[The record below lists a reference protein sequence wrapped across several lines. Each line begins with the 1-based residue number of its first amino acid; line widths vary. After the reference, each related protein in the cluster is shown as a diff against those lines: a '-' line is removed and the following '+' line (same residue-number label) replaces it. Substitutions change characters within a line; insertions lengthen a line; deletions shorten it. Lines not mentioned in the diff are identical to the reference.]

1 MGAHKA
7 RPFARPAAV
16 VLAGSVVWGT
26 GISPGQRVYTTADP
40 KARLA
45 ILEKTGWRWTAG
57 QYLAALGTAMVP
69 AGFAGVAA
77 AMPSGTAKKLARA
90 AAGSLVAGAPFFI
103 WCLVD
108 RANDLER
115 FAFRRGPAWP
125 FLTYS
130 WLHIGGLAFLSGS
143 LAAMPESRRAA
154 IATATA
160 TPVFAAWL
168 AARRDIPP
176 FVFYLAEM
184 GVAAA
189 LLRRR
194 APSGSP

>member
-1 MGAHKA
+1 
-7 RPFARPAAV
+7 V
-16 VLAGSVVWGT
+16 VLAGSVIWGT

-40 KARLA
+40 QARLA

-57 QYLAALGTAMVP
+57 QYLAALGTAIVP
-69 AGFAGVAA
+69 AGFAGLAA
-77 AMPSGTAKKLARA
+77 AMPPGSARKMAGA
-90 AAGSLVAGAPFFI
+90 AAGSLVVGAPFFI

-125 FLTYS
+125 FLLYS

-154 IATATA
+154 MATGTA